1 MESEKVFLGA
11 MVCRKLSPMVSNYRS
26 QSELSE
32 WLAERDVMG
41 ISDLD
46 TRAITKR
53 VRETGCLV
61 GVITTDP
68 SKVRDRRERAPPHC
82 SRSSS
87 CAAAGAAAAVAAA
100 AAAHP
105 PALTVPGLTR
115 APSRLP
121 PVSHH
126 STAPA
131 KTDEEL
137 VQQAKEW
144 SIEGK
149 DLISDVTT
157 KEVYTWKDPTLPEW
171 EFSRSEAVRGEKDTL
186 KLVTYD
192 FGIKH
197 NIMRRF
203 ASFGC
208 EITVVPA
215 STPAADV
222 LAMEPDGVF
231 LSNGP
236 GDPSAVPYAVENTK
250 EIVGKVPLFGI
261 CMGHQVLGQ
270 AVGSKT
276 FKLPFG
282 HHGGNHPVRHNAT
295 GRVDICAHNHN
306 YAVDP
311 DALPEGM
318 EVTHVNLNDGTVS
331 GMQWKEKMAMSIQ
344 YHPESSPGPHD
355 ADVEFETFVQLMKDH
370 KASK

>member
-1 MESEKVFLGA
+1 MWPGVGFGATGTQVGEVVFNTSLTGYQEILSDPSYYGQFVVMTQPHIGNTGVNDDDMESEKVFLGA

-68 SKVRDRRERAPPHC
+68 S
-82 SRSSS
+82 
-87 CAAAGAAAAVAAA
+87 
-100 AAAHP
+100 
-105 PALTVPGLTR
+105 
-115 APSRLP
+115 
-121 PVSHH
+121 
-126 STAPA
+126 